1 MRLDVG
7 REIVRDGGRF
17 IAAPVAGDGNVVC
30 PRRIEALQLPRDES
44 ERRRDDDLVHDRR
57 VLAGLDRLAESAMAP
72 ARGVRLA
79 RRTWEQEEDPRR
91 RGRRLPVHDP
101 TAATE
106 GPWSMERL
114 ARVSPP

>member
-1 MRLDVG
+1 MDNRALRAQVGDDRVVPIRLDEG
-7 REIVRDGGRF
+7 LEIVRDDGRF
-17 IAAPVAGDGNVVC
+17 IAAPVAGDGNVVR

-79 RRTWEQEEDPRR
+79 RRTW
-91 RGRRLPVHDP
+91 
-101 TAATE
+101 
-106 GPWSMERL
+106 
-114 ARVSPP
+114 

>member
-57 VLAGLDRLAESAMAP
+57 VLAGLDRLAESAGAP
-72 ARGVRLA
+72 PPRGWALRPT
-79 RRTWEQEEDPRR
+79 RGEEEGPRR
-91 RGRRLPVHDP
+91 RGASLPLP
-101 TAATE
+101 QPAAATE
-106 GPWSMERL
+106 APQGHE
-114 ARVSPP
+114 